1 MESVYVENVSLSTT
15 YFACWVVNVFYN
27 TSLVCIN
34 KKSGTWCEQRM
45 GLTKSKKVHLFWQIC
60 EHACFVTLS
69 LSATETGCLCEHDSL
84 SFMSQRLIVFNCV
97 CESVLVYV
105 QRPVSDQA
113 SFTQTLNFG
122 GVLFPDPIRCCQSH
136 KLNTLFILSPSL
148 PCLS

>member
-1 MESVYVENVSLSTT
+1 M
-15 YFACWVVNVFYN
+15 
-27 TSLVCIN
+27 
-34 KKSGTWCEQRM
+34 
-45 GLTKSKKVHLFWQIC
+45 C

-69 LSATETGCLCEHDSL
+69 LSATEIGCLCEHDSL
-84 SFMSQRLIVFNCV
+84 SFMSQRLIVCNCV

-105 QRPVSDQA
+105 QRPMSDQA

-148 PCLS
+148 PLSLLVTLPLSNTYSTPSLYFKVFFPKA